1 MRLHDLK
8 PKAGARR
15 RRKRIGRG
23 RGSGH
28 GKTSTRGT
36 KGQHSRAGS
45 SFRPGFEGGQM
56 PLARRLPKRG
66 FNNKR
71 FRTMLLPVN
80 LAGLEEHFDAGATV
94 DEAMMRQAGL
104 ANGKSR
110 GVKILGNGKLTKKLD
125 VTATNFSEAA
135 KSAIEAAGG
144 TCTLVSSQKEV
155 KPAVKKKASK
165 EEPKAVEDS
174 PSEAEAPESEVADEK
189 PAEEQQPE
197 EEAKSSDDK
206 PSEEETG

>member
-71 FRTMLLPVN
+71 FRTVLLPVN

-94 DEAMMRQAGL
+94 DEAVMRQAGL
-104 ANGKSR
+104 ANGKSH
-110 GVKILGNGKLTKKLD
+110 GIKILGNGKLTKKLD
-125 VTATNFSEAA
+125 VTATSFSEAA

-144 TCTLVSSQKEV
+144 TCTLVSPPKED
-155 KPAVKKKASK
+155 KPAVKKKAPK

-174 PSEAEAPESEVADEK
+174 PSGAEAPKAEVADEK
-189 PAEEQQPE
+189 PE

-206 PSEEETG
+206 PSEEEAG